1 MKDKFTIG
9 EAIRRRRQER
19 GWSLQRTC
27 DEAGGALYPSFLSTV
42 EKGGSMPSVAIAAAL
57 AAALDTTVDALL
69 EESANP
75 GGSIAPAESAK
86 RVPVVPWDMAVEW
99 ALNPDPKRLP
109 NGTPWILPPENPPG
123 ALFALVVPDDSMH
136 AMSGPAFPLGSTI
149 FINPR
154 RQAEPND
161 FVVGYSSSP
170 ANLTFKRLIQNGEQ
184 RYLRALNPQFP
195 MEQIDGG
202 FTTVGVVSAMAM
214 AFEKGMI
221 R

>member
-1 MKDKFTIG
+1 
-9 EAIRRRRQER
+9 
-19 GWSLQRTC
+19 
-27 DEAGGALYPSFLSTV
+27 
-42 EKGGSMPSVAIAAAL
+42 
-57 AAALDTTVDALL
+57 
-69 EESANP
+69 
-75 GGSIAPAESAK
+75 
-86 RVPVVPWDMAVEW
+86 
-99 ALNPDPKRLP
+99 
-109 NGTPWILPPENPPG
+109 
-123 ALFALVVPDDSMH
+123 
-136 AMSGPAFPLGSTI
+136 MSGPAFPLGCTI